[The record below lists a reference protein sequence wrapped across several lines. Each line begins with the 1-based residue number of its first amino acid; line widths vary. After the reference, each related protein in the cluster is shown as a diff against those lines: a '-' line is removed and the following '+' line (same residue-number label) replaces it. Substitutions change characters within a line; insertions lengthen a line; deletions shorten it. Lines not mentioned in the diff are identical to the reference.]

1 MNTNFVCGETTVKE
15 MLDRIDDDVMVEVSI
30 AGAVC
35 AIPIERGYKN
45 ELSKTL
51 DSSIFCRVTMRDD
64 NVLEIVL

>member
-1 MNTNFVCGETTVKE
+1 MNTNFVCGETTVRE

-30 AGAVC
+30 AGAV
-35 AIPIERGYKN
+35 ALLPIERGYKN

-51 DSSIFCRVTMRDD
+51 DDRIFCRVTMRDD